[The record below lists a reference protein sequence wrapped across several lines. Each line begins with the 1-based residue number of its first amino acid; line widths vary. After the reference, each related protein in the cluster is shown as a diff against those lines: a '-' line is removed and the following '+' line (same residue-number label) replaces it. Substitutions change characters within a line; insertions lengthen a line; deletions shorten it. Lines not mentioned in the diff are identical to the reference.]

1 MSSTSPTVTITSGM
15 PGENIDDFELFY
27 ARRALRILKSRLGHQ
42 GLLDLLA
49 NDIEAGN
56 AFLRE
61 CAQASEGAFEGGTIV
76 LSAEGLRST
85 DFLGWL
91 SQAFADEDVL
101 LAAHPEHW
109 AFSEEPGGPMNV
121 VETIGSHLSSFYMAG
136 WGAQPPA
143 WVGDSEAVLP
153 ESEFPSKM
161 AADLVLGDG
170 TVIGRVLCQFGDT
183 DTGFDTAL
191 TVYVPQTCKD
201 VVEQHLRHFSVEF
214 RNWIAAAAHK
224 PGD

>member
-1 MSSTSPTVTITSGM
+1 MTLTSGM
-15 PGENIDDFELFY
+15 AGESIDDFELFY

-49 NDIEAGN
+49 KDIDKGN

-61 CAQASEGAFEGGTIV
+61 CAQASDGAFAGGTIV
-76 LSAEGLRST
+76 LSADGLSSK
-85 DFLGWL
+85 DFVTWL
-91 SQAFADEDVL
+91 SKAFADEDVL
-101 LAAHPEHW
+101 IAAHPEHW
-109 AFSEEPGGPMNV
+109 AFSEQPGSGVNV

-136 WGAQPPA
+136 WGAEAPA
-143 WVGDSEAVLP
+143 WAAESDAVLP
-153 ESEFPSKM
+153 ESKFPLKM

-183 DTGFDTAL
+183 TTGFDTAL
-191 TVYVPQTCKD
+191 TVYVPQTCKE

-214 RNWIAAAAHK
+214 RNWIVAAAEAHK
-224 PGD
+224 SPE